1 MGTKVAEERARECT
15 EAGLWRNESLE
26 TYLDRWATRRP
37 DKTAFVDGQGR
48 YTWAALAR
56 AVERVAHGLRAYG
69 LREGGVVSCHLPNWN
84 EYALVFLAASRLG
97 AVVNPIPPTYRASEL
112 RFMLGLL
119 ESQALIV
126 PATFRGFDYREMA
139 TQIRGGLP
147 QLERIFVARGEAP
160 AGMEP
165 FAALTDTAWEEK
177 AGRGSLPG
185 SDPDTVHEVVFTSG
199 TTGEP
204 KGVMHTPNT
213 TLATIYTLIERLA
226 FTERDVLLMAST
238 LGHQTGYL
246 YGYCMNLL
254 LGSTAV
260 WMDIWNAEEG
270 ARLIEAERVTFTMGA
285 TPFLRDLTYTQ
296 APRDLGSLR
305 VFISAGAP
313 IPRQLVKDARDRLK
327 CVISAGWGM
336 TENGLVSCN
345 GVDDP
350 EEKVVSTD
358 GVPLP
363 GMELR
368 VVDDEGREV
377 PRGSEGDLLV
387 RGPAQFAGYYKRP
400 EFTAD
405 GHTADGWFKTG
416 DRATLDRDGYVS
428 ITGRTKDVIIR
439 GGENIPV
446 VEVEN
451 LLYTHPKVAG
461 VAIVAMDDARLG
473 ERSCAVVIPRE
484 GQSLTLPEVVAFL
497 EGQQLA
503 RQKFPERLE
512 IVSEFPMTPSGKI
525 QKYRLRQLVADRI
538 RVTPTPP
545 HPSLSPSGGEG
556 SRPGEGSAPKPSPP
570 SGERAG

>member
-1 MGTKVAEERARECT
+1 MGTRVAEARARECT

-26 TYLDRWATRRP
+26 TYLDRWATARP
-37 DKTAFVDGQGR
+37 DKSAVVDGQGR

-56 AVERVAHGLRAYG
+56 AVERVAHGLRVHG
-69 LREGGVVSCHLPNWN
+69 LEAGGVVSCQLPNWN
-84 EYALVFLAASRLG
+84 EFVLVFLAASRLG

-119 ESQALIV
+119 ESQALVV
-126 PATFRGFDYREMA
+126 PATFRGFEYVPMA
-139 TQIRGGLP
+139 AQIRSELP
-147 QLERIFVARGEAP
+147 RLERVFVARGEAP

-165 FAALTDTAWEEK
+165 FSALTDTAWEAK
-177 AGRGSLPG
+177 AGRRPLPG
-185 SDPDTVHEVVFTSG
+185 SDPNTVHEVVFTSG

-213 TLATIYTLIERLA
+213 TLSTIYTLIERLA
-226 FTERDVLLMAST
+226 FTDRDVLLMAST

-246 YGYCMNLL
+246 YGYCLNLL
-254 LGSTAV
+254 LGATAV
-260 WMDIWNAEEG
+260 WMDVWNVEEA
-270 ARLIEAERVTFTMGA
+270 ARLIEAEGVTFTMGA

-336 TENGLVSCN
+336 TENGLVTCN
-345 GVDDP
+345 GPDDAL
-350 EEKVVSTD
+350 EKVFTTD

-368 VVDDEGREV
+368 VVDDDGREL
-377 PRGSEGDLLV
+377 PRGGEGDLLV
-387 RGPAQFAGYYKRP
+387 RGPAQFAGYFKRP

-416 DRATLDRDGYVS
+416 DRATLDRDGYLS

-451 LLYTHPKVAG
+451 LLYTHPKIAG
-461 VAIVAMDDARLG
+461 VAIVAMADPRLV
-473 ERSCAVVIPRE
+473 ERACAVVIPHE
-484 GQSLTLPEVVAFL
+484 GQSLTLPEITVFL
-497 EGQQLA
+497 EGHQVA
-503 RQKFPERLE
+503 RHKFPERLE

-525 QKYRLRQLVADRI
+525 QKYRLRQLVAERI
-538 RVTPTPP
+538 K
-545 HPSLSPSGGEG
+545 GG
-556 SRPGEGSAPKPSPP
+556 
-570 SGERAG
+570 AGGPA

>member
-1 MGTKVAEERARECT
+1 MGMKVTEARVRECT

-26 TYLDRWATRRP
+26 TYLDRWATAKP
-37 DKTAFVDGQGR
+37 DKAAVVDGQRR
-48 YTWAALAR
+48 YTWAELAGK
-56 AVERVAHGLRAYG
+56 VERVAHGLRAQG
-69 LREGGVVSCHLPNWN
+69 LEAGGVISCQLPNWN
-84 EYALVFLAASRLG
+84 EFVLVFLAASRLG

-119 ESQALIV
+119 ESQALVI

-139 TQIRGGLP
+139 AQIRGGLP
-147 QLERIFVARGEAP
+147 RLERVFVARGDAP

-165 FAALTDTAWEEK
+165 FAALTDEAWEGM
-177 AGRGSLPG
+177 AGRRPLPG
-185 SDPDTVHEVVFTSG
+185 SDANTVHEVVFTSG

-213 TLATIYTLIERLA
+213 TLSTIYTVIERLA
-226 FTERDVLLMAST
+226 FTDRDVLLMAST

-246 YGYCMNLL
+246 YGYCMNVL
-254 LGSTAV
+254 LGATAV
-260 WMDIWNAEEG
+260 WMDVWNVEEA

-296 APRDLGSLR
+296 APRDLASLR

-313 IPRQLVKDARDRLK
+313 IPRQLVKDARERLN

-336 TENGLVSCN
+336 TENGLVTCN
-345 GVDDP
+345 GLDDP
-350 EEKVVSTD
+350 EEKVFTTD
-358 GVPLP
+358 GVPLH

-368 VVDDEGREV
+368 VVDEAGQELS
-377 PRGSEGDLLV
+377 RGAEGDLLV
-387 RGPAQFAGYYKRP
+387 RGPAQFAGYFKRP

-428 ITGRTKDVIIR
+428 ITGRSKDVIIR

-451 LLYTHPKVAG
+451 LLFTHPKVAG
-461 VAIVAMDDARLG
+461 VAIVAMADPRLV
-473 ERSCAVVIPRE
+473 ERACAVVIPRD
-484 GQSLTLPEVVAFL
+484 GQSLTLPEITAFL
-497 EGQQLA
+497 ESHQLA
-503 RQKFPERLE
+503 RHKFPERIE
-512 IVSEFPMTPSGKI
+512 IVSEFPMTPSGKV
-525 QKYRLRQLVADRI
+525 QKFRLRQVVAERI
-538 RVTPTPP
+538 AGE
-545 HPSLSPSGGEG
+545 SG
-556 SRPGEGSAPKPSPP
+556 K
-570 SGERAG
+570 AG